1 LASRFNDFFG
11 RSGTRYIRPR
21 TPDSIEKTCGWL
33 SLILLVCVLAAVFRG
48 RAQWHEIPWQ
58 IWVHLASLV
67 LVLVITPVM
76 MWRKR
81 GDDLHRLLGWI
92 WSAAM
97 MVAALV
103 SFNMRFS
110 NQGGFSVIHILSVIV
125 VIGVPVIVISARRR
139 DIEKHRRRARGMV
152 IGALLVAGFF
162 TFPFHRL
169 LGSWLF
175 G

>member
-1 LASRFNDFFG
+1 LASRINDFLG
-11 RSGTRYIRPR
+11 RTGTRYIRPR
-21 TPDSIEKTCGWL
+21 TPDIVEKLCGWL
-33 SLILLVCVLAAVFRG
+33 SLVLLGCVVAAVIRG
-48 RAQWHEIPWQ
+48 RAHWHEIPWQ
-58 IWVHLASLV
+58 IWVHLAA
-67 LVLVITPVM
+67 LVIVLMLTPVM

-97 MVAALV
+97 ITAALV
-103 SFNMRFS
+103 SFGMRTS
-110 NQGGFSVIHILSVIV
+110 SDGGFSIIHILSVFVLIN
-125 VIGVPVIVISARRR
+125 VPLIIIAARRR
-139 DIEKHRRRARGMV
+139 DIEKHRRRSRAMV

-162 TFPFHRL
+162 TFPFNRL

>member
-1 LASRFNDFFG
+1 MASRINDFFG
-11 RSGTRYIRPR
+11 RTGMRYIRPR
-21 TPDSIEKTCGWL
+21 TPDIIEKACGWL
-33 SLILLVCVLAAVFRG
+33 SLFLLACVLAAVFKG
-48 RAQWHEIPWQ
+48 RVHWHDVPWQ
-58 IWVHLASLV
+58 IWVHLAALA

-97 MVAALV
+97 MIAAII
-103 SFNMRFS
+103 SFDMRFT
-110 NQGGFSVIHILSVIV
+110 NQGGFSVIHILSVF
-125 VIGVPVIVISARRR
+125 VIFGVPVIVISARRR
-139 DIEKHRRRARGMV
+139 DIEKHRRRVRGMV

-162 TFPFHRL
+162 TFPFQRM